1 MNVRSL
7 ASALLVALVACAPD
21 LRVDHPF
28 DGETTTG
35 PLVTATDLEGGGRR
49 LVIDA
54 TNKQSQVYVDLDE
67 GREMKPDEAF
77 STNGWDLA
85 LRRYDIFVNSGASDP
100 TGTVEVALVVGAD
113 WAGYAQAPTSG
124 FQQDT
129 PGRVFNSP
137 EADAWYFYDLAVH
150 RLITRT
156 DRFYVLKTS
165 AGAYVKLRM
174 LDYYDGNGTPAMM
187 SLEYAPIA
195 PP

>member
-1 MNVRSL
+1 MR
-7 ASALLVALVACAPD
+7 ALVFLGLFAFAACAPD

-35 PLVTATDLEGGGRR
+35 PLVTATDLEGGGKR

-54 TNKQSQVYVDLDE
+54 TNKQSQVFVDLDE
-67 GREMKPDEAF
+67 AREMKPDEAF
-77 STNGWDLA
+77 ATNGWDLA
-85 LRRYDIFVNSGASDP
+85 FRRFDVYVNSGASGPD
-100 TGTVEVALVVGAD
+100 GKAEVALVVGAD
-113 WAGYAQAPTSG
+113 WASYTQAPATG

-137 EADAWYFYDLAVH
+137 EDQAWYFYDLGVH
-150 RLITRT
+150 RLVTRD
-156 DRFYVLKTS
+156 DRFYVIKTS

-174 LDYYDGNGTPAMM
+174 LDYYDANGTPAMM

-195 PP
+195 AP